1 MSITPISCLALT
13 DARLK
18 DIKVPPLVQSK
29 KRQGYFS
36 CTPQLDGKDIVIQS
50 PVLSAKGYGVSAPN
64 LQMDIKGYSI
74 DASMQAPPCPPPG
87 PDGTPD
93 VTKFNTRAKIIDYFE
108 KAINDASQNEHKFF
122 QMLFRI
128 NKWFQGLV
136 KERSVEF
143 LGDENPTD
151 KELNEKV
158 VHPVKFA
165 VQQRKFAETLQ
176 YGPKFAPE
184 IRERTE
190 EDATGAQVH
199 KGFECKAFDPNGNAM
214 DILDLV
220 KRRFTMI
227 ITVKMSSI
235 WKMPSTNKC
244 GVKFHC
250 LQINVVQ
257 FFDTAMN
264 INVDLNMYGEIP
276 DAAMIAAAEA
286 AEAAYAIVQ
295 NEEDDEPPQEALV
308 EASPKREREEEEE
321 EEEEEKPKKP
331 TKKGKTAKK

>member
-1 MSITPISCLALT
+1 MSIDPISCLALT

-64 LQMDIKGYSI
+64 PEQDIKGYSI

-108 KAINDASQNEHKFF
+108 KAINGASENEHKFF

-128 NKWFQGLV
+128 NKWFQALV

-165 VQQRKFAETLQ
+165 VQQRKFAENLQ
-176 YGPKFAPE
+176 YGPKFSPE
-184 IRERTE
+184 IRGIVENI
-190 EDATGAQVH
+190 ATGGQIH
-199 KGFECKAFDPNGNAM
+199 KGFECEAFDPNNNP
-214 DILDLV
+214 INIVDLV
-220 KRRFTMI
+220 KRRFTMVI
-227 ITVKMSSI
+227 SVKMSSI
-235 WKMPSTNKC
+235 WKMPSTGRC
-244 GVKFHC
+244 GIKFHC
-250 LQINVVQ
+250 LRIDVIQ
-257 FFDTAMN
+257 FFDTAVTV
-264 INVDLNMYGEIP
+264 NVNRNMYGEIP
-276 DAAMIAAAEA
+276 DSAMIAAAEA
-286 AEAAYAIVQ
+286 AEAAYANAQ

-321 EEEEEKPKKP
+321 EEQEEKPTKP

>member
-13 DARLK
+13 NDRLN

-36 CTPQLDGKDIVIQS
+36 CTPQLNNVDIVIQS
-50 PVLSAKGYGVSAPN
+50 PVLSAKGYGVSGPN
-64 LQMDIKGYSI
+64 PQMDIKGYSI
-74 DASMQAPPCPPPG
+74 DASMQCPPCPPPG

-93 VTKFNTRAKIIDYFE
+93 VTKYNTRTKIIDYFE
-108 KAINDASQNEHKFF
+108 NAVNNATQNEHKFF

-128 NKWFQGLV
+128 NKWFQNLV

-176 YGPKFAPE
+176 YGPKFSPE
-184 IRERTE
+184 ILELIE
-190 EDATGAQVH
+190 EDATGAMVH
-199 KGFECKAFDPNGNAM
+199 KGFKCKAFDPQGTPIDIM
-214 DILDLV
+214 DLIR
-220 KRRFTMI
+220 RRFTMI
-227 ITVKMSSI
+227 ITTKMSSI
-235 WKMPSTNKC
+235 WKMPSTGRC
-244 GVKFHC
+244 GIKFHC

-257 FFDTAMN
+257 FFDTTMN
-264 INVDLNMYGEIP
+264 INVDLNMYGEVP

-286 AEAAYAIVQ
+286 AEASYAIVQ
-295 NEEDDEPPQEALV
+295 AEEEDDEPPQEALEDV
-308 EASPKREREEEEE
+308 SKRERGD
-321 EEEEEKPKKP
+321 EEEEKPKKS
-331 TKKGKTAKK
+331 TKKSKTSKK